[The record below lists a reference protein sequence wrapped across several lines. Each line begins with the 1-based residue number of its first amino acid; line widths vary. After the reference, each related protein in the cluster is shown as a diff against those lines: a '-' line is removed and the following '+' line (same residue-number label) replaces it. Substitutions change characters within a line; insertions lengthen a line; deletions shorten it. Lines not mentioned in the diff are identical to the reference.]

1 NRTFLPASKENK
13 ERFEGSSNGEP
24 LFTGKIALRH
34 NEVGEIGLSYMGGIY
49 NTHEVDGLTL
59 DDARRLNV
67 YAIDFNATV
76 PGVKTFFV
84 GEWVWVNI
92 DVPATFSQQFGDRQR
107 GGFVDLVQPLLTG
120 KILGFDKASFN
131 VAMRLEY
138 VDWND
143 GTFRETGENIGDDI
157 WAVVPGMSFRPT
169 AQTVIRLNYR
179 LMGQTDILGNPPAKI
194 SGIQFSVS
202 SYF

>member
-1 NRTFLPASKENK
+1 MS
-13 ERFEGSSNGEP
+13 ER
-24 LFTGKIALRH
+24 
-34 NEVGEIGLSYMGGIY
+34 
-49 NTHEVDGLTL
+49 
-59 DDARRLNV
+59 
-67 YAIDFNATV
+67 
-76 PGVKTFFV
+76 V

-194 SGIQFSVS
+194 SGIQFGVS